1 MSPEDSAEGWYK
13 DPYGEH
19 ETRWFSDGTPT
30 ALVRDGSVESRDEPP
45 ERPFVGPLERPEPSH
60 AATASDMRRADD
72 ASQPDYGQAGM
83 SAITKYM
90 PPGPT

>member
-1 MSPEDSAEGWYK
+1 VNQDGSAEGWYV

-19 ETRWFSDGTPT
+19 DARWFSEGTPT
-30 ALVRDGSVESRDEPP
+30 SLVRDDSIESRDEPP

-60 AATASDMRRADD
+60 TATASDMRRADD
-72 ASQPDYGQAGM
+72 SSQPDYGQTGM